1 MSSKMYTD
9 REYTE
14 LAAAVIEL
22 HNNIAG
28 SFAAPRQA
36 RATTETSP
44 LDALKSISRMADD
57 MREDARERLRAHGQS
72 SAAAAN
78 FAEGITHLY
87 AILKLQDAMPAR
99 MRQVVEEIYSDAMEH
114 MTHGRDEDT
123 FIAYEDEVPF

>member
-1 MSSKMYTD
+1 MITYPK
-9 REYTE
+9 
-14 LAAAVIEL
+14 LAAAIVEL

-28 SFAAPRQA
+28 SFAAPKQT

-44 LDALKSISRMADD
+44 LEALKSIERMVD
-57 MREDARERLRAHGQS
+57 MMRQDAYERLRAHNQP

-87 AILKLQDAMPAR
+87 AILKLQDAIPAR